1 VVERAATSDVVAFRL
16 NAHNLSERVRENALL
31 EAAGQCGVQN
41 SPPGSALL
49 ALHARVERITPAL
62 MERAVAE
69 DKILLQTWSLRGAPF
84 YFPTED
90 ASVFTTGV
98 LPTGEE
104 ARRHFIP
111 GVEQAL
117 DVLDMSLAE
126 AVELS
131 GADIRAVLSGRRL
144 AINELGAELA
154 ERIAGGLPGRQR
166 KAWEGP
172 GPYAANQPLGE
183 GVVHFCL
190 RVLTLQGVVC
200 LATRTGNKAPFVLL
214 DEWLGHPLPDSDR
227 DVARAELLRRYLHC
241 YGPTT
246 RKDFARWLGVF
257 AGDVDPWWRLVED
270 EMTAVE
276 FGGRAWILTEDLG
289 ALRSSLTP
297 NGVRLLPPR
306 DPYTQM
312 RDRET
317 IADKRYHREVWK
329 SVGDPGAL
337 MTNGKITG
345 IWRARKSGQT
355 LAMII
360 KTFSSLREK
369 ERKSIQDEAEQI
381 ALLRGAA
388 SVGVEFDTY

>member
-126 AVELS
+126 AVKLS

-369 ERKSIQDEAEQI
+369 ERKSIQDEAEQV

>member
-369 ERKSIQDEAEQI
+369 ERKSIQDEAEQV

>member
-1 VVERAATSDVVAFRL
+1 VVEQASTSDVIAFRL

-31 EAAGQCGVQN
+31 DAAGQCGVQN

-49 ALHARVERITPAL
+49 ALHARVERITAKL
-62 MERAVAE
+62 MEQAVDE
-69 DKILLQTWSLRGAPF
+69 DKILLQTWCVRGAPF

-98 LPTGEE
+98 LPTAEE
-104 ARRHFIP
+104 AKRHFIR

-117 DVLDMSLAE
+117 EVLDMSLAE
-126 AVELS
+126 AVELT

-144 AINELGAELA
+144 AINDLGAELA
-154 ERIAGGLPGRQR
+154 ERIAGRLPARQR
-166 KAWEGP
+166 NVWEGT

-183 GVVHFCL
+183 GVVHFCI
-190 RVLTLQGVVC
+190 RILTLQGIVC
-200 LATRTGNKAPFVLL
+200 FATRAENKVPFVLL
-214 DEWLGHPLPDSDR
+214 DEWLGHPLPESDQ
-227 DVARAELLRRYLHC
+227 DVARAELLRRYLRC

-246 RKDFARWLGVF
+246 RKDFAAWLGVL
-257 AGDVDPWWRLVED
+257 AGDVDPWWRLLED
-270 EMTAVE
+270 EITPVE

-289 ALRSSLTP
+289 ALRSSPMP

-317 IADKRYHREVWK
+317 IVDKRYHREVWK
-329 SVGDPGAL
+329 PVGEPGAL

-345 IWRARKSGQT
+345 VWRPRKNRRM
-355 LAMII
+355 LAILV

-369 ERKSIQDEAEQI
+369 ERKSIEDEAQHV

>member
-1 VVERAATSDVVAFRL
+1 VVERAVTSDVVAFRL

-154 ERIAGGLPGRQR
+154 ERIAGGLPRRQR

-369 ERKSIQDEAEQI
+369 ERKSIQDEAEQV

>member
-345 IWRARKSGQT
+345 IWRARKSGRT

-369 ERKSIQDEAEQI
+369 ERKSIQDEAEQV